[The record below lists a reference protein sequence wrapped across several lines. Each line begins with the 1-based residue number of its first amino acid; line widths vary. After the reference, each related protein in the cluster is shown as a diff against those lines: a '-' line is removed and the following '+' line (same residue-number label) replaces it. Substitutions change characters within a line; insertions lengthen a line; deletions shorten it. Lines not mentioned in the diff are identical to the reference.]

1 MAPALSQPLLLFCQA
16 ILLGMAAALLYDLLR
31 AFRLRLPRLT
41 SALDILYCMAAGLAV
56 FLFMLRRAQ
65 GQLRL
70 YLLLGAV
77 GGGVLFFTAFSPFL
91 RPVWDFWVDT
101 LAFLLHLTAIPLRGA
116 ENLCKKIGRWGKNLF
131 YFIRKCYTIK
141 NPSTAEGFTKE
152 AGGMARAGRQPKK
165 RSRGSVLTKLLILV
179 ILAAIGLQ
187 LRSLHSQVQDAQA
200 QRDALTAQV
209 QAQEQEN
216 AALAADIAEGA
227 TEDKMKEIAQEELG
241 LISPNQRVF
250 SVGN

>member
-131 YFIRKCYTIK
+131 YFIRKCYT
-141 NPSTAEGFTKE
+141 PSTAEGFTKE

>member
-1 MAPALSQPLLLFCQA
+1 MNDYNNAMSQAGHRLELIGRERLTVSGVEDVERFDETGIIMSTSVGTLVITGEDLHIGKLSLDGGELHVDGRSDSVSYEDGGQA

-116 ENLCKKIGRWGKNLF
+116 ENLCKKIGRWG
-131 YFIRKCYTIK
+131 
-141 NPSTAEGFTKE
+141 
-152 AGGMARAGRQPKK
+152 
-165 RSRGSVLTKLLILV
+165 
-179 ILAAIGLQ
+179 
-187 LRSLHSQVQDAQA
+187 
-200 QRDALTAQV
+200 
-209 QAQEQEN
+209 
-216 AALAADIAEGA
+216 
-227 TEDKMKEIAQEELG
+227 
-241 LISPNQRVF
+241 
-250 SVGN
+250 

>member
-101 LAFLLHLTAIPLRGA
+101 LAFLLHLTV
-116 ENLCKKIGRWGKNLF
+116 
-131 YFIRKCYTIK
+131 
-141 NPSTAEGFTKE
+141 
-152 AGGMARAGRQPKK
+152 AR
-165 RSRGSVLTKLLILV
+165 
-179 ILAAIGLQ
+179 
-187 LRSLHSQVQDAQA
+187 HD
-200 QRDALTAQV
+200 
-209 QAQEQEN
+209 
-216 AALAADIAEGA
+216 
-227 TEDKMKEIAQEELG
+227 
-241 LISPNQRVF
+241 F
-250 SVGN
+250 

>member
-77 GGGVLFFTAFSPFL
+77 GGGVLFSPPSPRFCG
-91 RPVWDFWVDT
+91 RCGIFGW
-101 LAFLLHLTAIPLRGA
+101 IPWHF
-116 ENLCKKIGRWGKNLF
+116 CCI
-131 YFIRKCYTIK
+131 
-141 NPSTAEGFTKE
+141 
-152 AGGMARAGRQPKK
+152 
-165 RSRGSVLTKLLILV
+165 
-179 ILAAIGLQ
+179 
-187 LRSLHSQVQDAQA
+187 
-200 QRDALTAQV
+200 
-209 QAQEQEN
+209 
-216 AALAADIAEGA
+216 
-227 TEDKMKEIAQEELG
+227 
-241 LISPNQRVF
+241 
-250 SVGN
+250 

>member
-131 YFIRKCYTIK
+131 YSQMLYNKK
-141 NPSTAEGFTKE
+141 HQ
-152 AGGMARAGRQPKK
+152 ARQKALQR
-165 RSRGSVLTKLLILV
+165 RR
-179 ILAAIGLQ
+179 AAW
-187 LRSLHSQVQDAQA
+187 
-200 QRDALTAQV
+200 
-209 QAQEQEN
+209 QEQ
-216 AALAADIAEGA
+216 DGS
-227 TEDKMKEIAQEELG
+227 QRSGPEEAS
-241 LISPNQRVF
+241 SPSF
-250 SVGN
+250 

>member
-77 GGGVLFFTAFSPFL
+77 GGGVLEA
-91 RPVWDFWVDT
+91 V
-101 LAFLLHLTAIPLRGA
+101 LALPPRDRAAVHLYYYEDMT
-116 ENLCKKIGRWGKNLF
+116 
-131 YFIRKCYTIK
+131 
-141 NPSTAEGFTKE
+141 
-152 AGGMARAGRQPKK
+152 
-165 RSRGSVLTKLLILV
+165 
-179 ILAAIGLQ
+179 
-187 LRSLHSQVQDAQA
+187 
-200 QRDALTAQV
+200 
-209 QAQEQEN
+209 
-216 AALAADIAEGA
+216 
-227 TEDKMKEIAQEELG
+227 TEEIARLLDRSPATVRSQLMRGRDRLRVLLEEG
-241 LISPNQRVF
+241 
-250 SVGN
+250 

>member
-116 ENLCKKIGRWGKNLF
+116 ENLCEKNWQMGKKSLLF
-131 YFIRKCYTIK
+131 YSQMLYNKK
-141 NPSTAEGFTKE
+141 HQ
-152 AGGMARAGRQPKK
+152 ARQKALQR
-165 RSRGSVLTKLLILV
+165 RR
-179 ILAAIGLQ
+179 AAW
-187 LRSLHSQVQDAQA
+187 
-200 QRDALTAQV
+200 
-209 QAQEQEN
+209 QEQ
-216 AALAADIAEGA
+216 DGS
-227 TEDKMKEIAQEELG
+227 QRSGPEEAS
-241 LISPNQRVF
+241 SPSF
-250 SVGN
+250 

>member
-116 ENLCKKIGRWGKNLF
+116 ENLWKKTLLF
-131 YFIRKCYTIK
+131 YSQMLYNKK
-141 NPSTAEGFTKE
+141 HQ
-152 AGGMARAGRQPKK
+152 ARQKALQR
-165 RSRGSVLTKLLILV
+165 RR
-179 ILAAIGLQ
+179 AAW
-187 LRSLHSQVQDAQA
+187 
-200 QRDALTAQV
+200 
-209 QAQEQEN
+209 QEQ
-216 AALAADIAEGA
+216 DGS
-227 TEDKMKEIAQEELG
+227 QRSGPEEAS
-241 LISPNQRVF
+241 SPSF
-250 SVGN
+250 

>member
-116 ENLCKKIGRWGKNLF
+116 ENLCKKLADGKNLF
-131 YFIRKCYTIK
+131 YFISQMLYNKK
-141 NPSTAEGFTKE
+141 SPSTDRRLYKGWRAAWKE
-152 AGGMARAGRQPKK
+152 QDGSQ
-165 RSRGSVLTKLLILV
+165 RSGP
-179 ILAAIGLQ
+179 
-187 LRSLHSQVQDAQA
+187 
-200 QRDALTAQV
+200 
-209 QAQEQEN
+209 
-216 AALAADIAEGA
+216 
-227 TEDKMKEIAQEELG
+227 EEAS
-241 LISPNQRVF
+241 SPSF
-250 SVGN
+250 

>member
-70 YLLLGAV
+70 YLLLGAG

-141 NPSTAEGFTKE
+141 SIKRGRRLYK
-152 AGGMARAGRQPKK
+152 GGGRQEQDGSQ
-165 RSRGSVLTKLLILV
+165 RSGP
-179 ILAAIGLQ
+179 
-187 LRSLHSQVQDAQA
+187 
-200 QRDALTAQV
+200 
-209 QAQEQEN
+209 
-216 AALAADIAEGA
+216 
-227 TEDKMKEIAQEELG
+227 EEAS
-241 LISPNQRVF
+241 SPSF
-250 SVGN
+250 

>member
-77 GGGVLFFTAFSPFL
+77 GYRGFVSIEMAHTAL
-91 RPVWDFWVDT
+91 DT
-101 LAFLLHLTAIPLRGA
+101 
-116 ENLCKKIGRWGKNLF
+116 
-131 YFIRKCYTIK
+131 IRRTMDY
-141 NPSTAEGFTKE
+141 
-152 AGGMARAGRQPKK
+152 
-165 RSRGSVLTKLLILV
+165 
-179 ILAAIGLQ
+179 
-187 LRSLHSQVQDAQA
+187 
-200 QRDALTAQV
+200 
-209 QAQEQEN
+209 
-216 AALAADIAEGA
+216 IAE
-227 TEDKMKEIAQEELG
+227 
-241 LISPNQRVF
+241 VF
-250 SVGN
+250 A

>member
-116 ENLCKKIGRWGKNLF
+116 ENLCKKLADGEKSLLF
-131 YFIRKCYTIK
+131 YSQMLYNKK
-141 NPSTAEGFTKE
+141 HQ
-152 AGGMARAGRQPKK
+152 ARQKALQR
-165 RSRGSVLTKLLILV
+165 RR
-179 ILAAIGLQ
+179 AAW
-187 LRSLHSQVQDAQA
+187 
-200 QRDALTAQV
+200 
-209 QAQEQEN
+209 QEQ
-216 AALAADIAEGA
+216 DGS
-227 TEDKMKEIAQEELG
+227 QRSGPEEAS
-241 LISPNQRVF
+241 SPSF
-250 SVGN
+250 

>member
-77 GGGVLFFTAFSPFL
+77 GGGCLLYTSCGARPPPRPPWTAGPSPGASA
-91 RPVWDFWVDT
+91 RPSW
-101 LAFLLHLTAIPLRGA
+101 PG
-116 ENLCKKIGRWGKNLF
+116 
-131 YFIRKCYTIK
+131 
-141 NPSTAEGFTKE
+141 P
-152 AGGMARAGRQPKK
+152 AGRYPPARPQRHGDEMCIRD
-165 RSRGSVLTKLLILV
+165 RSIR
-179 ILAAIGLQ
+179 
-187 LRSLHSQVQDAQA
+187 
-200 QRDALTAQV
+200 
-209 QAQEQEN
+209 
-216 AALAADIAEGA
+216 
-227 TEDKMKEIAQEELG
+227 
-241 LISPNQRVF
+241 
-250 SVGN
+250 

>member
-77 GGGVLFFTAFSPFL
+77 GGGYPGIFAASDRHSP
-91 RPVWDFWVDT
+91 
-101 LAFLLHLTAIPLRGA
+101 AGS
-116 ENLCKKIGRWGKNLF
+116 GKF
-131 YFIRKCYTIK
+131 
-141 NPSTAEGFTKE
+141 
-152 AGGMARAGRQPKK
+152 
-165 RSRGSVLTKLLILV
+165 V
-179 ILAAIGLQ
+179 
-187 LRSLHSQVQDAQA
+187 
-200 QRDALTAQV
+200 
-209 QAQEQEN
+209 
-216 AALAADIAEGA
+216 
-227 TEDKMKEIAQEELG
+227 
-241 LISPNQRVF
+241 
-250 SVGN
+250 

>member
-141 NPSTAEGFTKE
+141 NTKHGRRLYKGGGRHGKEQDGSQRSGPEEASSPSF
-152 AGGMARAGRQPKK
+152 
-165 RSRGSVLTKLLILV
+165 
-179 ILAAIGLQ
+179 
-187 LRSLHSQVQDAQA
+187 
-200 QRDALTAQV
+200 
-209 QAQEQEN
+209 
-216 AALAADIAEGA
+216 
-227 TEDKMKEIAQEELG
+227 
-241 LISPNQRVF
+241 
-250 SVGN
+250 

>member
-116 ENLCKKIGRWGKNLF
+116 ENLCKKSADGEKISFILF
-131 YFIRKCYTIK
+131 A
-141 NPSTAEGFTKE
+141 N
-152 AGGMARAGRQPKK
+152 
-165 RSRGSVLTKLLILV
+165 V
-179 ILAAIGLQ
+179 IQ
-187 LRSLHSQVQDAQA
+187 
-200 QRDALTAQV
+200 
-209 QAQEQEN
+209 
-216 AALAADIAEGA
+216 
-227 TEDKMKEIAQEELG
+227 
-241 LISPNQRVF
+241 
-250 SVGN
+250 

>member
-141 NPSTAEGFTKE
+141 TTRGNRRLQK
-152 AGGMARAGRQPKK
+152 GGRRRGKGKKAAKAKIRRQHHHQGPDPGDPGGHRRAAAKPPRSGAGR
-165 RSRGSVLTKLLILV
+165 RG
-179 ILAAIGLQ
+179 
-187 LRSLHSQVQDAQA
+187 
-200 QRDALTAQV
+200 
-209 QAQEQEN
+209 
-216 AALAADIAEGA
+216 
-227 TEDKMKEIAQEELG
+227 
-241 LISPNQRVF
+241 
-250 SVGN
+250 